1 MHDIETIYKEYFQTV
16 YKYLI
21 CLTHN
26 EDIAE
31 ELTQETFYKAIQKI
45 NTFKNNCKISIWLCQ
60 IAKNLWYDELKK
72 NKKIKDISE
81 DEYFS
86 IQIMTDFEDKIISEE
101 NRKILYQRIRNL
113 NEQTRK
119 VIYLRIIGDLSFKE
133 IGSILGKTENWARTT
148 FYRGKEKLREEKD
161 DDKSRFSR

>member
-119 VIYLRIIGDLSFKE
+119 VIYLRISGDLSFKE

-161 DDKSRFSR
+161 DDK

>member
-31 ELTQETFYKAIQKI
+31 ELTQETFYKAIRKI

-133 IGSILGKTENWARTT
+133 IGSILGKTENWARTI

-161 DDKSRFSR
+161 DDK

>member
-1 MHDIETIYKEYFQTV
+1 MHEIETMYKEYFETV

-45 NTFKNNCKISIWLCQ
+45 NTFKNNCKISTWLCR

-72 NKKIKDISE
+72 KKKIKNISE
-81 DEYFS
+81 NEYFS
-86 IQIMTDFEDKIISEE
+86 IQLMTDIEENIISEE
-101 NRKILYQRIRNL
+101 DRKILYQRISNL
-113 NEQTRK
+113 GEQMKK
-119 VIYLRIIGDLSFKE
+119 VIYLRIIGNLNFKE
-133 IGSILGKTENWARTT
+133 IGSILGKTENWARIT
-148 FYRGKEKLREEKD
+148 FYRAKEKLKEEKNE
-161 DDKSRFSR
+161 KKQYL

>member
-60 IAKNLWYDELKK
+60 IGKNLWYDELKK
-72 NKKIKDISE
+72 NKKIKDISD

-161 DDKSRFSR
+161 DDK

>member
-133 IGSILGKTENWARTT
+133 IGSILGKNRKL
-148 FYRGKEKLREEKD
+148 GKNNFLQGKRKI
-161 DDKSRFSR
+161 KGGKR

>member
-1 MHDIETIYKEYFQTV
+1 MKKIKEQIETIYKEYFQTV

-161 DDKSRFSR
+161 DDK

>member
-1 MHDIETIYKEYFQTV
+1 
-16 YKYLI
+16 
-21 CLTHN
+21 
-26 EDIAE
+26 
-31 ELTQETFYKAIQKI
+31 
-45 NTFKNNCKISIWLCQ
+45 
-60 IAKNLWYDELKK
+60 
-72 NKKIKDISE
+72 
-81 DEYFS
+81 
-86 IQIMTDFEDKIISEE
+86 MTDFEDKIISEE

-161 DDKSRFSR
+161 DDK

>member
-113 NEQTRK
+113 NEQTIK

-161 DDKSRFSR
+161 DDK

>member
-1 MHDIETIYKEYFQTV
+1 MHDIETMYKEYFQTV

-45 NTFKNNCKISIWLCQ
+45 NTFKDNGKISVWLCQ

-72 NKKIKDISE
+72 NKKIENISE
-81 DEYFS
+81 DEFFS
-86 IQIMTDFEDKIISEE
+86 IQLMSDIEENIISEE
-101 NRKILYQRIRNL
+101 DRKILYKRINNL
-113 NEQTRK
+113 NEQTKK
-119 VIYLRIIGDLSFKE
+119 VIYLRIIGDLNFRE

-148 FYRGKEKLREEKD
+148 FYRGKEKLKEEKSYE
-161 DDKSRFSR
+161 K

>member
-81 DEYFS
+81 DEYF
-86 IQIMTDFEDKIISEE
+86 
-101 NRKILYQRIRNL
+101 
-113 NEQTRK
+113 
-119 VIYLRIIGDLSFKE
+119 
-133 IGSILGKTENWARTT
+133 
-148 FYRGKEKLREEKD
+148 
-161 DDKSRFSR
+161 

>member
-133 IGSILGKTENWARTT
+133 IGSILGKTENWARVT
-148 FYRGKEKLREEKD
+148 FYRAKQKIVKED
-161 DDKSRFSR
+161 

>member
-1 MHDIETIYKEYFQTV
+1 MHDIETMYKEYFQTV

-45 NTFKNNCKISIWLCQ
+45 NTFKDNGKISVWLCQ

-72 NKKIKDISE
+72 NKKIENISE
-81 DEYFS
+81 DEFFS
-86 IQIMTDFEDKIISEE
+86 IQLMSDIEENIISEE
-101 NRKILYQRIRNL
+101 DRKILYKRINNL
-113 NEQTRK
+113 NEQTKK
-119 VIYLRIIGDLSFKE
+119 VIYLRIIGDLNFRE

-148 FYRGKEKLREEKD
+148 FYRGKEKLKEEKSY
-161 DDKSRFSR
+161 DK

>member
-21 CLTHN
+21 CLTQN

-161 DDKSRFSR
+161 DDK

>member
-1 MHDIETIYKEYFQTV
+1 MHDIETMYKEYFQTV

-45 NTFKNNCKISIWLCQ
+45 NTFKDNGKISVWLCQ

-72 NKKIKDISE
+72 IKKIENISE
-81 DEYFS
+81 DEFFS
-86 IQIMTDFEDKIISEE
+86 IQLMSDIEENIISEE
-101 NRKILYQRIRNL
+101 DRKILYKRINNL
-113 NEQTRK
+113 NEQTKK
-119 VIYLRIIGDLSFKE
+119 VIYLRIIGDLNFRE

-148 FYRGKEKLREEKD
+148 FYRGKEKLKEEKSYE
-161 DDKSRFSR
+161 K

>member
-133 IGSILGKTENWARTT
+133 IGSILGKTENWARTI

-161 DDKSRFSR
+161 DDK

>member
-45 NTFKNNCKISIWLCQ
+45 NTFKNDCRISVWLCQ

-72 NKKIKDISE
+72 SKRIKDISE
-81 DEYFS
+81 EEYLS
-86 IQIMTDFEDKIISEE
+86 IQTKIDMEENIIFQEDK
-101 NRKILYQRIRNL
+101 KKLYQRINNL
-113 NEQTRK
+113 NEQMK
-119 VIYLRIIGDLSFKE
+119 SVIYLRIIGDLSFKE
-133 IGSILGKTENWARTT
+133 IGSILGKTENWARIT
-148 FYRGKEKLREEKD
+148 FYRGKERLKEEKEYEG
-161 DDKSRFSR
+161 KQ

>member
-86 IQIMTDFEDKIISEE
+86 IQIMTDFKDKIISEE

-161 DDKSRFSR
+161 DDK